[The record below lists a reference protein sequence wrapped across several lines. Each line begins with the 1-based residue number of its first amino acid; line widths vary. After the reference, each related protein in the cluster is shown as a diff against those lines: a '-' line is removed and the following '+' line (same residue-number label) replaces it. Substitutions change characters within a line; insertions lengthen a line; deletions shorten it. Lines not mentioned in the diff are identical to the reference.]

1 MDNDEL
7 ELDINEVEAVSLD
20 EYFKPAGVEYE
31 FNGIDNFDSE
41 LYERGYQDGTAGL
54 NLSGRKRWQYS
65 YAVGWYEGYR
75 DWLAEQ
81 RLSLEQAE
89 LEHQQAVL
97 GVANLELIHSKLG
110 FNMQWSKD
118 FLKRQMATARTIQ
131 QDRMRARSRV
141 RRAREKIAKLVESM
155 RNGGQIS

>member
-1 MDNDEL
+1 M
-7 ELDINEVEAVSLD
+7 
-20 EYFKPAGVEYE
+20 
-31 FNGIDNFDSE
+31 
-41 LYERGYQDGTAGL
+41 
-54 NLSGRKRWQYS
+54 
-65 YAVGWYEGYR
+65 
-75 DWLAEQ
+75 AEQ